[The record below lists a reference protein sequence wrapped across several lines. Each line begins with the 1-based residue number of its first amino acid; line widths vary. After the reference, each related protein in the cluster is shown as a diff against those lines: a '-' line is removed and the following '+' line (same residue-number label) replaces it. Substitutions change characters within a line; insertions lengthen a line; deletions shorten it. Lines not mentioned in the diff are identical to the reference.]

1 MRGDRYLTAADDT
14 RSIHSTCSRQNLLT
28 TSMPNLGVK
37 VVEAKANMRASE
49 KAAKAGDVHLLNYIK
64 LRVFKDGSE
73 SLCCSTICNIV
84 KTICS

>member
-1 MRGDRYLTAADDT
+1 MFLLQLIGMRGDRNLTAADDT

-49 KAAKAGDVHLLNYIK
+49 KAAKAGDIA
-64 LRVFKDGSE
+64 
-73 SLCCSTICNIV
+73 
-84 KTICS
+84 